1 MYLIKDS
8 NCDAAT
14 LPSCIHLAFIQLI
27 LKGEECV
34 TKRKFNLPNNND
46 NNTEK
51 ILKATTITCT
61 GACGKDKAPSNYYVT
76 TNPLYKST
84 GRFPVCKRCITDR
97 LPDYRIN
104 SQNELYK
111 VIQDRS
117 FVSSVLSLLKSM
129 NYPFLLKQ
137 WTIAINEA
145 EKTGKHIFGLYMK
158 HLSQVKEA
166 LNHDDGDKNLS
177 SDDICRL
184 SINRG
189 MTPEVLEEV
198 KNDEKKKSRN
208 KLKFDDSELTI
219 TEEDLSAQ
227 KDVIRLLG
235 YDPFVD
241 YNELDR
247 KYMYQ
252 EITPFLDE
260 DTLEDQH
267 LISVIT
273 QMVISNSQIKKI
285 DNAIATL
292 SKSIEDLKENSGEI
306 DKLAGIKKKIQ
317 ESVTKLATENSI
329 AVKHRT
335 DKKQGRSTLGYMMKE
350 LREYDFKDAEENY
363 YDINKSKG
371 MQVTAEL
378 SVKAIFDQLHFSESD
393 YEDMLKEQRTMI
405 ERMQNQITEL
415 EEEIRVCNVQLDTY
429 KSQFGDLEDVN

>member
-1 MYLIKDS
+1 MS
-8 NCDAAT
+8 R
-14 LPSCIHLAFIQLI
+14 
-27 LKGEECV
+27 
-34 TKRKFNLPNNND
+34 KRFNLTNNE

-51 ILKATTITCT
+51 VLKATKITCT
-61 GACGKDKAPSNYYVT
+61 GACGKEKSPVSFYTT

-84 GRFPVCKRCITDR
+84 GRFPVCKQCITDR
-97 LPDYRIN
+97 LPDYRVN

-111 VIQDRS
+111 AIQDRS
-117 FVSSVLSLLKSM
+117 FVSSVLGLLKSM
-129 NYPFLLKQ
+129 NYPFLHKQ

-145 EKTGKHIFGLYMK
+145 EKTGKHIFGLYLK
-158 HLSQVKEA
+158 HLAQVKEA
-166 LNHDDGDKNLS
+166 LNFDDGDTSLS

-184 SINRG
+184 SVNRG

-198 KNDEKKKSRN
+198 KEVEKKKIKS

-219 TEEDLSAQ
+219 TEEDLNAQ

-241 YNELDR
+241 YSELDR

-292 SKSIEDLKENSGEI
+292 SKSIEDLKDNSGEI

-350 LREYDFKDAEENY
+350 LREYDFKDAEENF
-363 YDINKSKG
+363 YDMNKSKG
-371 MQVTAEL
+371 MQITADL

-393 YEDMLKEQRTMI
+393 YEDIVKDQRNMI
-405 ERMQNQITEL
+405 EKMTKQIMEL
-415 EEEIRVCNVQLDTY
+415 EEEIRIYNVQLDAY
-429 KSQFGDLEDVN
+429 KAEFGDLEVGDLGG